1 MQEAGTVVNSNSVLD
16 CGKQLA
22 FNGSLFILLDNK
34 LVSETLHVMGSHPDI
49 TVSKMHHLRRTWSPT
64 STFPLLEV

>member
-1 MQEAGTVVNSNSVLD
+1 MQEAGTVVHSNSVLD

-34 LVSETLHVMGSHPDI
+34 LVSETLHVMGSHPNI
-49 TVSKMHHLRRTWSPT
+49 TV
-64 STFPLLEV
+64 LEV